1 MVPYIV
7 ATLFLAG
14 LSVAQTQHNLNLT
27 EVANLTSVDGQVS
40 SNAQL
45 SKRDDPPNNGTEW
58 KDVADEGIGGIL
70 DIVKDLI
77 DNIFDKDKDS
87 TITKSVT
94 LTHTV
99 TGDLGVPTSSP
110 DPEPTSAPEKTTRT
124 ITSTQD
130 PGTITTTIT
139 LTSRPGQTSLPQ
151 VPPTTL
157 VKSARGTTETVML
170 PHQSGCSK
178 VDDNGRLTVG
188 VC

>member
-1 MVPYIV
+1 MFPYIA

-45 SKRDDPPNNGTEW
+45 SQRDDPPNDESDW
-58 KDVADEGIGGIL
+58 KDVAGEGIGGIVDVL
-70 DIVKDLI
+70 QDLI
-77 DNIFDKDKDS
+77 DLWDKDKDS
-87 TITKSVT
+87 ISTKSVT
-94 LTHTV
+94 LTRTV
-99 TGDLGVPTSSP
+99 TGDLGVPTPSP
-110 DPEPTSAPEKTTRT
+110 EPEPTSAPEKTTRT

-130 PGTITTTIT
+130 AGTTTTTLT
-139 LTSRPGQTSLPQ
+139 LTSRPGETSLPQ

-157 VKSARGTTETVML
+157 VQSARGATETVML
-170 PHQSGCSK
+170 PRESGCFK
-178 VDDNGRLTVG
+178 VDDNGQLTVG